1 MVNRAI
7 RKAVAVSFAATA
19 FNFCIL
25 LREFFIGPPALRV
38 GYPLS
43 AVLRRAFRARMNS
56 NSVARRSPPHSCCTL
71 LVLLLGSIRRI
82 CHTRA
87 LTSIGLGLHRVCAR
101 ALTYDCF
108 CLFIS

>member
-1 MVNRAI
+1 MVKRAV

-25 LREFFIGPPALRV
+25 LREFIGPLALRV

-71 LVLLLGSIRRI
+71 LVLLFRLDS
-82 CHTRA
+82 
-87 LTSIGLGLHRVCAR
+87 
-101 ALTYDCF
+101 
-108 CLFIS
+108 